1 MKARRKFDKAV
12 AASNERL
19 TAISDKAIK
28 WAVGNVVEHIVF
40 RTSNHKCTCG
50 DCGHKFD
57 YEGKGKSVRCP
68 HCGRRSQILDTL
80 IRKKKTASY
89 FSTLEVV
96 DSLQV
101 QRVFLLKVCYWKGK
115 PMETDVREIC
125 RLWLNAKGQT
135 ALTSRQ
141 RTPGYYVDSFSMVS
155 GIELR
160 TLRDVHQVISDTY
173 VYPRYSVIPELRRNG
188 MKGWLPNCHPF
199 RLMQALLKDHR
210 IETMMKA
217 KDYKAVEHFIC
228 HPLDLEL
235 CWQPYKI
242 ATRHQYKPA
251 DYSLW
256 CDTVRLLEKC
266 GKDIHSVKYI
276 CPDNLKTA
284 HDHWLAKMNRMEDKR
299 RDEERMQRAKAQE
312 ADFYREKSCFFGIV
326 IREGDIEISVLNSL
340 EAYKAEGDFLHHCVF
355 QCEYYAKSDSV
366 ILSAHDLSGN
376 RYETVEFSILKQ
388 AVVQS
393 RGLCNKN
400 TEYHDK
406 IIQMVNAN
414 AHRFLEAKASAS
426 A

>member
-242 ATRHQYKPA
+242 ATRHQYNRRI
-251 DYSLW
+251 
-256 CDTVRLLEKC
+256 TVYGAIPSAYWR
-266 GKDIHSVKYI
+266 S
-276 CPDNLKTA
+276 A
-284 HDHWLAKMNRMEDKR
+284 
-299 RDEERMQRAKAQE
+299 ERT
-312 ADFYREKSCFFGIV
+312 FIV
-326 IREGDIEISVLNSL
+326 
-340 EAYKAEGDFLHHCVF
+340 
-355 QCEYYAKSDSV
+355 
-366 ILSAHDLSGN
+366 
-376 RYETVEFSILKQ
+376 
-388 AVVQS
+388 
-393 RGLCNKN
+393 
-400 TEYHDK
+400 
-406 IIQMVNAN
+406 
-414 AHRFLEAKASAS
+414 
-426 A
+426 